1 MRVNRRTLAAL
12 ALVVST
18 IVAGCGGY
26 SSPTGN
32 NSPGNNS
39 PGVGNSTPAGGGGG
53 PAYP

>member
-26 SSPTGN
+26 SSP
-32 NSPGNNS
+32 PGNNS